1 MNLRKQ
7 KKTTAKNFHERM
19 KLFMNAIEECKQN
32 KEAMNFVCECFDE
45 MLERLADED
54 FFGTERQS
62 DPRGD
67 PR

>member
-1 MNLRKQ
+1 MKVFLERVEE
-7 KKTTAKNFHERM
+7 AKSDKDAM
-19 KLFMNAIEECKQN
+19 K
-32 KEAMNFVCECFDE
+32 FVCECFDE
-45 MLERLADED
+45 MLETMANED